1 MDKRELLKSHIDSY
15 TRKDGTVVQAH
26 DNKVQKK
33 ADPLPAS
40 HSNAVVNKHPGTMV
54 RKGSEWAKAG
64 GKQKAI
70 PAADV
75 EKFPEYTHAEVY
87 GHDNKTSPE
96 GDDFSKDFKAKHD
109 PSEHPGFV
117 IKHKDGQRH
126 FVDTQG
132 YGYARYHA
140 PVDDSAGDGGFGEA
154 VKYHGS
160 KEKAAFASGWQDANY
175 KAKGGEADPSSV
187 PAELKR
193 HYDAGHKL
201 ASEKA
206 AKNGDADSGMH
217 DAFDDHMASAAAK
230 PENASK
236 PAKPKTPKAKPAAK
250 PAAPSTAGG
259 AEGDIPPLHAHIDK
273 LRAKADA
280 SMKAGGGDWKNIE
293 TRDGAAMHSAA
304 DALEA
309 GDHEKAGAVIRNN
322 DTALRDEIMDHV
334 HPKHWS
340 KMGMDPINLDKSIAK
355 YEKMHGKPGV
365 TKAAEAAPE
374 TKTQNEG
381 YGFHGEAAT
390 AHLKAKYGNDDY
402 YGKATE
408 QDHYEA
414 DQAANKKFSDMAHH
428 LVKNGHF
435 DNHEQARDYLDST
448 HGRHLHDGA
457 TFHGGDATKVQWLGK
472 DVAAYKKKA
481 GLKKSIGAGSGD
493 APLDLLKSHVDA
505 YTRKDGTAVRAHETK
520 HRVTYIDA
528 NRKEAG
534 HKDFPSKADADAHAK
549 TVNDNT
555 HNHMMSARVAPV
567 VVLPDDHDGDGLSG
581 DVSLDHPAYSA
592 QVKLKGYN
600 GKTTVHQA
608 VNAQDGGKILRA
620 AHPEWS
626 AADHAKLSDA
636 HRRAATAHDK
646 EWDVVANEAAQQ
658 KWGRNFEFGDYKIS
672 GIGSDEFSARHKDK
686 LRTLAHGKTKHRT
699 LADAHAAAAKS
710 MGLSVSSVDVQ
721 GADRYEFANGK
732 KPGGK
737 GSWIFSQHKTHD
749 FSKHGSTAG
758 EHFFQ
763 SAHNTTYS
771 DAKKQAKEWAASKGH
786 STIHIQS

>member
-1 MDKRELLKSHIDSY
+1 
-15 TRKDGTVVQAH
+15 
-26 DNKVQKK
+26 
-33 ADPLPAS
+33 
-40 HSNAVVNKHPGTMV
+40 
-54 RKGSEWAKAG
+54 
-64 GKQKAI
+64 
-70 PAADV
+70 
-75 EKFPEYTHAEVY
+75 
-87 GHDNKTSPE
+87 
-96 GDDFSKDFKAKHD
+96 
-109 PSEHPGFV
+109 
-117 IKHKDGQRH
+117 
-126 FVDTQG
+126 
-132 YGYARYHA
+132 
-140 PVDDSAGDGGFGEA
+140 
-154 VKYHGS
+154 
-160 KEKAAFASGWQDANY
+160 
-175 KAKGGEADPSSV
+175 
-187 PAELKR
+187 
-193 HYDAGHKL
+193 
-201 ASEKA
+201 
-206 AKNGDADSGMH
+206 
-217 DAFDDHMASAAAK
+217 
-230 PENASK
+230 
-236 PAKPKTPKAKPAAK
+236 
-250 PAAPSTAGG
+250 
-259 AEGDIPPLHAHIDK
+259 
-273 LRAKADA
+273 
-280 SMKAGGGDWKNIE
+280 MKAGGGDWKNIE

-355 YEKMHGKPGV
+355 YEKMHGKP
-365 TKAAEAAPE
+365 AAKEEAAPE
-374 TKTQNEG
+374 TMPNNEG

-493 APLDLLKSHVDA
+493 APLELLKSHVDA
-505 YTRKDGTAVRAHETK
+505 YTRKDGVTVAAHETK
-520 HRVTYIDA
+520 VQKRA
-528 NRKEAG
+528 
-534 HKDFPSKADADAHAK
+534 
-549 TVNDNT
+549 
-555 HNHMMSARVAPV
+555 
-567 VVLPDDHDGDGLSG
+567 DHDGDGLAG
-581 DVSLDHPAYSA
+581 DVSIDHPAYSA

-600 GKTTVHQA
+600 GKTTVHQS

-710 MGLSVSSVDVQ
+710 LG
-721 GADRYEFANGK
+721 RK
-732 KPGGK
+732 K
-737 GSWIFSQHKTHD
+737 S
-749 FSKHGSTAG
+749 
-758 EHFFQ
+758 
-763 SAHNTTYS
+763 
-771 DAKKQAKEWAASKGH
+771 
-786 STIHIQS
+786 